1 VFLMSVENNI
11 DLGDV
16 LPYLPQL
23 SQLKEIVILQAGS
36 YFTGG
41 AVVLQVGE
49 LLYRSGSCFTGGF
62 KSVTVRKASVTK
74 INHF

>member
-1 VFLMSVENNI
+1 MTKR
-11 DLGDV
+11 
-16 LPYLPQL
+16 Q
-23 SQLKEIVILQAGS
+23 ILFIKAGNS
-36 YFTGG
+36 FSRFSTGRELLYRQGSCFTGG
-41 AVVLQVGE
+41 GVTLQVEE

>member
-23 SQLKEIVILQAGS
+23 SQLKEMVILLAGS

-41 AVVLQVGE
+41 GVVLQVGE
-49 LLYRSGSCFTGGF
+49 LLYRSGSYFTGGF
-62 KSVTVRKASVTK
+62 KSVTVRKASVPR
-74 INHF
+74 